1 VEDWQTFSFKKHN
14 PKKLNCTDTKE
25 TPRRHDEGAEK
36 KHRPRPLFRT
46 EGKGGMRGTRT
57 IGMAPRVN
65 DKRGIVTLDCV
76 YG

>member
-1 VEDWQTFSFKKHN
+1 MGRLFHLKN
-14 PKKLNCTDTKE
+14 IIRKKLNCTDTKG
-25 TPRRHDEGAEK
+25 TPRRHDERAEK
-36 KHRPRPLFRT
+36 NIAPRRLFRT
-46 EGKGGMRGTRT
+46 EGKGAMRGTRT